1 LRASTQHCPV
11 CAQFAAFLQHFLR
24 M

>member
-11 CAQFAAFLQHFLR
+11 CAQFSAFLQHFLR